1 MSEKPCLK
9 SYSERDVSRREFIK
23 FCSLAAATLAL
34 PSSMIPRIAEALE
47 KGKKPVLVWLEF
59 QDCAGDTESTL
70 RAVRPTLAQLVLDIF
85 SLEYH
90 ETVMA
95 AAGHQ
100 SEKSLAD
107 VVKNQKGRY
116 ITVVEGAIPLKDG
129 GIYCTIGGRAA
140 VDIAKEVCGNA
151 LATIAVGNCAA
162 FGGVAAAR
170 PNPTGAVGVQDAVTG
185 ITLVNLPGCPMNVEN
200 LTATI
205 IHYLTFG
212 SFPAVDSLR
221 RPLFAYGKR
230 IHDNCERRAHF
241 DAGQFVRNWGDEGH
255 RIGWCLYEMG
265 CKGPMA
271 YQNCPTVKWNG
282 GTSWPIQGGHGCI
295 ACASPNNWDAAYP
308 FYRRLPNVPGANVQ
322 VTADKIGV
330 GIVAATLAGISAH
343 LVGREIKKA
352 VTRRR
357 PSGGKE
363 GKGEEKMNG
372 IQEKKEHPQW

>member
-1 MSEKPCLK
+1 MRLQ
-9 SYSERDVSRREFIK
+9 R
-23 FCSLAAATLAL
+23 L
-34 PSSMIPRIAEALE
+34 PSATAQPLGELRQRTPIRQALSA
-47 KGKKPVLVWLEF
+47 
-59 QDCAGDTESTL
+59 C
-70 RAVRPTLAQLVLDIF
+70 
-85 SLEYH
+85 
-90 ETVMA
+90 
-95 AAGHQ
+95 
-100 SEKSLAD
+100 
-107 VVKNQKGRY
+107 N
-116 ITVVEGAIPLKDG
+116 
-129 GIYCTIGGRAA
+129 
-140 VDIAKEVCGNA
+140 
-151 LATIAVGNCAA
+151 
-162 FGGVAAAR
+162 
-170 PNPTGAVGVQDAVTG
+170 DAVTG

-241 DAGQFVRNWGDEGH
+241 DAGQFVRTWGDEGH
-255 RIGWCLYEMG
+255 RNGWCLYEMG

-330 GIVAATLAGISAH
+330 GIVAATSRRHFRPSRGKRDQEGRYPKAT
-343 LVGREIKKA
+343 VGRE
-352 VTRRR
+352 RR
-357 PSGGKE
+357 
-363 GKGEEKMNG
+363 KGRREDKRNSR
-372 IQEKKEHPQW
+372 KKEHPQW